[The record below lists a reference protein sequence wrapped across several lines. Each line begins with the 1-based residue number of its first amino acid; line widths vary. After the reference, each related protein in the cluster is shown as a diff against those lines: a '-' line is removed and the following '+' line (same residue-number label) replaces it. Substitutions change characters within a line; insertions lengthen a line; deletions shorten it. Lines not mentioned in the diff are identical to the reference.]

1 MQESL
6 IHANCGGEVTKEAET
21 EIYNCEKCEESGIAV
36 QHTDKGEV
44 ILLNQSTEQEIEKIE
59 DEADNPTDDINR

>member
-21 EIYNCEKCEESGIAV
+21 EIYKCGKCEEAGIAV
-36 QHTDKGEV
+36 QHTDLGAEKGEV
-44 ILLNQSTEQEIEKIE
+44 IILKQSTEQEIEKIE
-59 DEADNPTDDINR
+59 EEADDQI